1 MAPHIAVVGA
11 GAVGGFIGA
20 RLAAAGEN
28 VTLIDRWREHV
39 DATRRNGLR
48 IDGAVPQDNAIVPV
62 RILADDEIDS
72 LKALPPLDIV
82 FISVKSYDTRWAAEV
97 VLPYLHA
104 DAVVISAQNGCN
116 EATLAEIVGAPRTAG
131 LIAARIG
138 VELSAPGVIRRRVVR
153 GSPGIDVFRLG
164 ELDGQRSARIE
175 TLATLLRQVDSVA
188 VIDNL
193 AGERW
198 SKLAVNAMRNG
209 VSAATGLTID
219 ALDSHPQLRRFS
231 IEVAGEAVRVGQRL
245 GYSLTALGVI
255 PAALFAAAADGSA
268 TAFAEIEQRLIDA
281 VQRGAAGQ
289 RPSMGQN
296 IVKGRRTEIDE
307 IYGLV
312 IQRAAEL
319 GIPVP
324 ANQTVY
330 DRVRAIE
337 NGTLTPAPENLL
349 GAVE

>member
-20 RLAAAGEN
+20 RLTAAGEN

-48 IDGAVPQDNAIVPV
+48 IDGSAPQDNAIVPV
-62 RILADDEIDS
+62 RILADDEIES

-82 FISVKSYDTRWAAEV
+82 FISVKSYDTRRAVEL

-104 DAVVISAQNGCN
+104 DAVVVSAQNGCN
-116 EATLAEIVGAPRTAG
+116 EATLTEIVGASRTAG

-138 VELSAPGVIRRRVVR
+138 VELSGPGVIRRRVIH
-153 GSPGIDVFRLG
+153 GSPGIDVFRIG

-175 TLATLLRQVDSVA
+175 ALATLLRQVDSVA

-209 VSAATGLTID
+209 VRQ
-219 ALDSHPQLRRFS
+219 P
-231 IEVAGEAVRVGQRL
+231 
-245 GYSLTALGVI
+245 
-255 PAALFAAAADGSA
+255 PAAAAFFHQGGGRSGARRA
-268 TAFAEIEQRLIDA
+268 TIRLFADRARCHSRRVVCRRRRRQCICI
-281 VQRGAAGQ
+281 RGD
-289 RPSMGQN
+289 
-296 IVKGRRTEIDE
+296 RT
-307 IYGLV
+307 
-312 IQRAAEL
+312 
-319 GIPVP
+319 
-324 ANQTVY
+324 
-330 DRVRAIE
+330 
-337 NGTLTPAPENLL
+337 APD
-349 GAVE
+349 